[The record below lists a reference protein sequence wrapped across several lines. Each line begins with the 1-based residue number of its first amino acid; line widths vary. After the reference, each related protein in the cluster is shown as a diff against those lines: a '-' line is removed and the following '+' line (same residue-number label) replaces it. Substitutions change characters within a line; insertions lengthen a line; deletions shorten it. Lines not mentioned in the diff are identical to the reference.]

1 MSLTNNF
8 IYFIFI
14 TQYTKFITGGCV
26 DKPGFEYLI
35 GREKWCKI
43 FTLDQ
48 YHDHACNHSTTIMLC
63 TFCHS
68 NSCND
73 NQCCFTKNSSSTEQE
88 NSLSKTAE
96 LDAVNSNKI
105 ALKVNKFMQET
116 CSCALGLKGSP
127 CAKQFSEETV
137 PYNLNT
143 CLELSS
149 GKLDLVILAN
159 IQVVNDKK
167 DKAEAHKEQFWFYN
181 AKFNTKEKEFKEK
194 FDLETDNDA
203 LYVKQSERENLLDK
217 IVELSSQ
224 LNEHKGIKETQN
236 GQSGFVQNVSG
247 ESWFPW
253 KQRGRVKQ
261 SIIED

>member
-1 MSLTNNF
+1 M
-8 IYFIFI
+8 
-14 TQYTKFITGGCV
+14 

-43 FTLDQ
+43 FTPDQ
-48 YHDHACNHSTTIMLC
+48 SHVHACDRSTTIMLS

-68 NSCND
+68 NSCNA

-167 DKAEAHKEQFWFYN
+167 DKAVAQKEQFGSTTPSSIPRKKSLKRSLIW
-181 AKFNTKEKEFKEK
+181 K
-194 FDLETDNDA
+194 L
-203 LYVKQSERENLLDK
+203 
-217 IVELSSQ
+217 IMMLSMS
-224 LNEHKGIKETQN
+224 H
-236 GQSGFVQNVSG
+236 
-247 ESWFPW
+247 
-253 KQRGRVKQ
+253 
-261 SIIED
+261 

>member
-14 TQYTKFITGGCV
+14 TQYTEFINGGCV

-43 FTLDQ
+43 FTPDQ
-48 YHDHACNHSTTIMLC
+48 YHDHACDRSTTIMLS

-127 CAKQFSEETV
+127 YSKQFSEETV

-143 CLELSS
+143 CLEQVANLTLKSWQISRSS
-149 GKLDLVILAN
+149 MTRKTKL
-159 IQVVNDKK
+159 K
-167 DKAEAHKEQFWFYN
+167 HKRNSFGS
-181 AKFNTKEKEFKEK
+181 T
-194 FDLETDNDA
+194 TP
-203 LYVKQSERENLLDK
+203 
-217 IVELSSQ
+217 SSIPRRKS
-224 LNEHKGIKETQN
+224 LKRSLI
-236 GQSGFVQNVSG
+236 
-247 ESWFPW
+247 
-253 KQRGRVKQ
+253 
-261 SIIED
+261 

>member
-1 MSLTNNF
+1 
-8 IYFIFI
+8 
-14 TQYTKFITGGCV
+14 
-26 DKPGFEYLI
+26 
-35 GREKWCKI
+35 
-43 FTLDQ
+43 
-48 YHDHACNHSTTIMLC
+48 
-63 TFCHS
+63 
-68 NSCND
+68 
-73 NQCCFTKNSSSTEQE
+73 
-88 NSLSKTAE
+88 
-96 LDAVNSNKI
+96 
-105 ALKVNKFMQET
+105 MQET

-127 CAKQFSEETV
+127 CSKQFSEENV

-159 IQVVNDKK
+159 IQVINDKK
-167 DKAEAHKEQFWFYN
+167 DKAVAQKEQFWFYD

-203 LYVKQSERENLLDK
+203 LYVKLSERENLLDK

-253 KQRGRVKQ
+253 KQRGQVRQ

>member
-14 TQYTKFITGGCV
+14 TQYTEFINGRCM

-43 FTLDQ
+43 FTPDQ
-48 YHDHACNHSTTIMLC
+48 SHVHACDRSTTIMLS

-68 NSCND
+68 NSCNA
-73 NQCCFTKNSSSTEQE
+73 NQCCFTKDSSSTEQE
-88 NSLSKTAE
+88 SSLSKTAE

-105 ALKVNKFMQET
+105 SLKVNKFMQET

-137 PYNLNT
+137 PYNLN
-143 CLELSS
+143 
-149 GKLDLVILAN
+149 

-167 DKAEAHKEQFWFYN
+167 DKAVAQKEQFWFYN

-203 LYVKQSERENLLDK
+203 LYVTLSERENLL
-217 IVELSSQ
+217 E
-224 LNEHKGIKETQN
+224 
-236 GQSGFVQNVSG
+236 
-247 ESWFPW
+247 
-253 KQRGRVKQ
+253 R
-261 SIIED
+261 

>member
-1 MSLTNNF
+1 M
-8 IYFIFI
+8 
-14 TQYTKFITGGCV
+14 

-43 FTLDQ
+43 FTPDQ
-48 YHDHACNHSTTIMLC
+48 SHVHACDRSTTIMLS

-68 NSCND
+68 NSCNA
-73 NQCCFTKNSSSTEQE
+73 NQCCFTKDSSSTEQE
-88 NSLSKTAE
+88 SSLSKTAE

-137 PYNLNT
+137 PYNLN
-143 CLELSS
+143 
-149 GKLDLVILAN
+149 

-167 DKAEAHKEQFWFYN
+167 DKAVAQKEQFWFYN

-203 LYVKQSERENLLDK
+203 LYVTLSERENLL
-217 IVELSSQ
+217 E
-224 LNEHKGIKETQN
+224 
-236 GQSGFVQNVSG
+236 
-247 ESWFPW
+247 
-253 KQRGRVKQ
+253 R
-261 SIIED
+261 

>member
-8 IYFIFI
+8 IHFIFI
-14 TQYTKFITGGCV
+14 TQYTEFINGGCM

-43 FTLDQ
+43 FTPDQ
-48 YHDHACNHSTTIMLC
+48 SHVHACDRSTTIMLS

-68 NSCND
+68 NSCNA

-96 LDAVNSNKI
+96 LDAVNTNKI

-127 CAKQFSEETV
+127 CSKQFSEETV

-167 DKAEAHKEQFWFYN
+167 DKAVAQKEQFWFYN

-203 LYVKQSERENLLDK
+203 LYVTLSERENLSDE

-224 LNEHKGIKETQN
+224 LNEHTGNKETQN

-247 ESWFPW
+247 ESWFPT
-253 KQRGRVKQ
+253 KRTGQTKHH
-261 SIIED
+261 